1 MTRELSTS
9 RNQTAL
15 NPNTDLNLNKT
26 SDILK
31 FKTRKDTIKSNKP
44 RNSSLSS
51 YFDEKQEPSLA
62 NTNRRQSTAAQ
73 SSNYA
78 LINTFRS
85 LIGYIFQSQFLTLTF
100 FIIISILTNS
110 LYFNFYYLPSLSH
123 NLNQQYQSASRIADS
138 STKTAK
144 DRASTAQ
151 SPSLPYLEWS
161 TYSKQNKLIKSFE
174 HVVFPTLDDH
184 KSRHDLIEDNQ
195 DKSTNGVELNPV
207 GFNFESGERKNEVKK
222 GKFRI
227 FFEIF

>member
-9 RNQTAL
+9 RNQTSL
-15 NPNTDLNLNKT
+15 NPNTDLNLNKIS

-51 YFDEKQEPSLA
+51 YFDEKQEPS
-62 NTNRRQSTAAQ
+62 TNRRQSTAQ

-78 LINTFRS
+78 LANTFRS

-100 FIIISILTNS
+100 FIVISILTNS

-144 DRASTAQ
+144 DRDGAAQ

-161 TYSKQNKLIKSFE
+161 TYSKQKQPIKSFE

-222 GKFRI
+222 G
-227 FFEIF
+227 